1 MDVGI
6 ICIGK
11 LKEAYWR
18 DACAEYAKR
27 LSAHCRFSIIELAE
41 AHIPKDPSDGDIR
54 RALSEEGARILDRCP
69 AGAWVAALCIE
80 GDLLTSEKL
89 AERMASAAIGGK
101 SSMYFIIG
109 GSHGLAPEVTAR
121 ANARISMGRMTFP
134 HQLARVMVCEQIYRA
149 FAINSGSRYH
159 K

>member
-11 LKEAYWR
+11 LKEDYWR
-18 DACAEYAKR
+18 AACAEYAKR
-27 LSAHCRFSIIELAE
+27 LSAFCRFSIIELAE
-41 AHIPKDPSDGDIR
+41 ARVPKDPSPGDIKK
-54 RALSEEGARILDRCP
+54 ALSEEGARILERCP
-69 AGAWVAALCIE
+69 SGAWIAALCIE
-80 GDLLTSEKL
+80 GDLVTSEKL
-89 AERMASAAIGGK
+89 AERMASVTLGGK
-101 SSMYFIIG
+101 SAMYFVIG

-121 ANARISMGRMTFP
+121 ADVRISMGRMTFP

>member
-11 LKEAYWR
+11 LKEEYWR
-18 DACAEYAKR
+18 AACAEYAKR
-27 LSAHCRFSIIELAE
+27 LSAFCRFSIIELAE
-41 AHIPKDPSDGDIR
+41 ARVPKDPSPGDIKK
-54 RALSEEGARILDRCP
+54 ALSEEGARILERCP
-69 AGAWVAALCIE
+69 NGAWVAALCIE

-89 AERMASAAIGGK
+89 AEKMATAALNGK
-101 SSMYFIIG
+101 SAMYFVIG

-121 ANARISMGRMTFP
+121 ADARISMGRMTFP
-134 HQLARVMVCEQIYRA
+134 HQLARVMVCEQVYRA
-149 FAINSGSRYH
+149 FSINAGSKYH